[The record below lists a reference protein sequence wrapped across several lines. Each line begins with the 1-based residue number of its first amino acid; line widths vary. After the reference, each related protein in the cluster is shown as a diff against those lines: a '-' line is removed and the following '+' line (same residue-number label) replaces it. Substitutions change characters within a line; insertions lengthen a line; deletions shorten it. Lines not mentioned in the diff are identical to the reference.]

1 MSKSAIAL
9 ATAGGDPVITERA
22 VITGSRLSLRSAG
35 TTVDLIFLSS
45 HHFKLPSPH
54 TFPLRGPLA
63 PRFSS
68 FLLPTPLKGR
78 AERREGAFNDR
89 ACEARQPRLRGV
101 YRTDSKPVR
110 PPLGAPPGGFGCG
123 CRTSVVPRYCYGTV
137 LRPPLL
143 LRDEALGVVPH
154 RVVSSRGRH
163 QSLLL
168 PRLFTVAPRGRHPRS
183 AFRYRL

>member
-1 MSKSAIAL
+1 
-9 ATAGGDPVITERA
+9 GGPVAAPFSCSFRPARRRGRGGGEE
-22 VITGSRLSLRSAG
+22 GP
-35 TTVDLIFLSS
+35 
-45 HHFKLPSPH
+45 FKA
-54 TFPLRGPLA
+54 RVG
-63 PRFSS
+63 
-68 FLLPTPLKGR
+68 
-78 AERREGAFNDR
+78 
-89 ACEARQPRLRGV
+89 EARHPRLGGV
-101 YRTDSKPVR
+101 YPPFPNRVR

-143 LRDEALGVVPH
+143 LRDKALGVVPH

-168 PRLFTVAPRGRHPRS
+168 PRLFTVAPGGRHPRS